1 MEEQLTMKTAIE
13 HFKERMNVSRTLCG
27 SDFKIDFIRYL
38 PDELGKSIAADA
50 PKVVYEEGR
59 KIWVSTKSAYAIQ
72 PGNDLAGVRA
82 FLENELPGDFL
93 EFYREI
99 REGLLIT
106 LSHPIHFW
114 SEERMLEKL
123 DEMRHARN
131 GPVRFLRFADY
142 FDLEATQFAL
152 WQPTPTWPTWR
163 VVTTSVERIDDFYDT
178 AFVEDPND
186 VYVYAE
192 DFTSWIKFLV
202 ETDGV
207 DDPIC
212 RRYNIHS
219 IFQDSAK

>member
-1 MEEQLTMKTAIE
+1 
-13 HFKERMNVSRTLCG
+13 
-27 SDFKIDFIRYL
+27 
-38 PDELGKSIAADA
+38 
-50 PKVVYEEGR
+50 
-59 KIWVSTKSAYAIQ
+59 
-72 PGNDLAGVRA
+72 
-82 FLENELPGDFL
+82 
-93 EFYREI
+93 
-99 REGLLIT
+99 
-106 LSHPIHFW
+106 
-114 SEERMLEKL
+114 MLEKL